1 VQKLFL
7 ITNDFGPRAG
17 GIETFVLGL
26 LERIKDKEIWVYTSK
41 QANSDEFDRQW
52 LKKYNVRVIRD
63 RSRILL
69 PTPRVVRN
77 LRKIIS
83 GNGIEIIWFGAAAP
97 LGIAAPWL
105 RLPSIKR
112 VVALTHGHEV
122 WWAKIPPFSWLLR
135 YASGGIDYFG
145 FLGEYTKKAISRA
158 VDPKKLV
165 HIAPGID
172 IKHFSATNSRLRQE
186 LQIGD
191 KPAIISVGRLV
202 HRKGQ
207 DQLIKALSIIKEA
220 IPDVILIIVGEGP
233 HREVLNKL
241 VKQFE
246 LADSVRFLGR
256 VSYDDLPKYLSASD
270 VFAMPSRDRLFGL
283 EVEGLGIVYLEASA
297 CELPV
302 IVGKSGGAT
311 DALIEGVTGISVDG
325 RNTKEIAHAA
335 IKLLKDKKLSKKM
348 GKAGRKWAETEWSWQ
363 IWSKRFAKLLNTQ

>member
-1 VQKLFL
+1 VQKLLL

-17 GIETFVLGL
+17 GIETFVIGI
-26 LERIKDKEIWVYTSK
+26 LERIKDKEILVYTSK
-41 QANSDEFDRQW
+41 QTNADEYDRQW
-52 LKKYNVRVIRD
+52 LKKYQVKVIRD

-112 VVALTHGHEV
+112 IVALTHGHEV

-135 YASGGIDYFG
+135 YASSGIDYVG
-145 FLGEYTKKAISRA
+145 YLGTYTKEAISRVVNA
-158 VDPKKLV
+158 QKLI

-172 IKHFSATNSRLRQE
+172 IKHFSATNSKLRQE

-191 KPAIISVGRLV
+191 RPVIISVGRLV

-220 IPDVILIIVGEGP
+220 IPNVILIIVGEGP
-233 HREVLNKL
+233 HRERLNKL
-241 VKQFE
+241 VKQYE
-246 LADSVRFLGR
+246 LTDSVKFLGR
-256 VSYDDLPKYLSASD
+256 ISYNDLPKYLSASD
-270 VFAMPSRDRLFGL
+270 LFAMPSRDRLFGL

-311 DALIEGVTGISVDG
+311 DALIEGITGISVDG
-325 RNTKEIAHAA
+325 RNPEEIASAA
-335 IKLLKDKKLSKKM
+335 IKLLKDKKLGKKM
-348 GKAGRKWAETEWSWQ
+348 GKAGRKWVEKEWSWQ
-363 IWSKRFAKLLNTQ
+363 IWSKRFSKLLNT

>member
-1 VQKLFL
+1 M
-7 ITNDFGPRAG
+7 
-17 GIETFVLGL
+17 
-26 LERIKDKEIWVYTSK
+26 
-41 QANSDEFDRQW
+41 
-52 LKKYNVRVIRD
+52 
-63 RSRILL
+63 L
-69 PTPRVVRN
+69 P
-77 LRKIIS
+77 
-83 GNGIEIIWFGAAAP
+83 AAP

-135 YASGGIDYFG
+135 YASSGIDYFG

-158 VDPKKLV
+158 IDSKKLV
-165 HIAPGID
+165 RIAPGID
-172 IKHFSATNSRLRQE
+172 VKHFSATNSKLRQE
-186 LQIGD
+186 LQIVD
-191 KPAIISVGRLV
+191 RPAIISVGRLV

-241 VKQFE
+241 VKKYE
-246 LADSVRFLGR
+246 LTDSVKFLGR
-256 VSYDDLPKYLSASD
+256 VSYNDLPMYLSASD

-325 RNTKEIAHAA
+325 RNTREIANAA

-348 GKAGRKWAETEWSWQ
+348 GKAGRKWAESEWSWQ
-363 IWSKRFAKLLNTQ
+363 IWSKRFSKLLNT

>member
-1 VQKLFL
+1 
-7 ITNDFGPRAG
+7 
-17 GIETFVLGL
+17 
-26 LERIKDKEIWVYTSK
+26 
-41 QANSDEFDRQW
+41 
-52 LKKYNVRVIRD
+52 
-63 RSRILL
+63 
-69 PTPRVVRN
+69 
-77 LRKIIS
+77 
-83 GNGIEIIWFGAAAP
+83 
-97 LGIAAPWL
+97 
-105 RLPSIKR
+105 
-112 VVALTHGHEV
+112 
-122 WWAKIPPFSWLLR
+122 
-135 YASGGIDYFG
+135 
-145 FLGEYTKKAISRA
+145 
-158 VDPKKLV
+158 
-165 HIAPGID
+165 
-172 IKHFSATNSRLRQE
+172 
-186 LQIGD
+186 
-191 KPAIISVGRLV
+191 LV

-270 VFAMPSRDRLFGL
+270 IFAMPSRDRLFGL

-335 IKLLKDKKLSKKM
+335 IKLLKDKKLSKNM

-363 IWSKRFAKLLNTQ
+363 IWSKRFAKLLDT